1 MKNVPP
7 HHMSNITVIRRA
19 IGLMSRREVYATFG
33 LLLLMLVAGV
43 LESTVVAAVL
53 PFVYVLV
60 DPASAAANPKI
71 AEVLNLL
78 GLDQGNALPVLSV
91 TLVAA
96 LVLAS
101 LTSALVNY
109 LNEHQTEL
117 SRLRLARAILER
129 IVNAPY
135 LWMIRRDSSTLVKA
149 IYDDVRIWRRDC
161 LQSLLNLVQA
171 VILIIFPAVAATL
184 LAPMSGLL
192 ALVVLGV
199 CSAFIM
205 MLIRRPILNMSK
217 NARELHS
224 KTVSTLQQVLVGVRE
239 VKVSRKAVFFLG
251 AFDKWHSG
259 LNRVQMQ
266 VRLLSRLPAS
276 LLTLLGQVGFV
287 LIAFLFWKEGYSGV
301 EITAQIAVIGLVV
314 TRVLPAVNRLNAGL
328 ATLLGSLAYVE
339 GLLNILD
346 STDKDQGWLASGS
359 HGKVP
364 IPKDWK
370 ALQLQG
376 AGFGFGEGGGIWD
389 LDIELKRGKFYGVV
403 GRSGAGKSTLLNLL
417 LGLIEPTQGRILI
430 DGVERQRL
438 DPAAW
443 LDQLAYVPQDVFLLD
458 DTLEANIIF
467 GTQREDATVCMGN
480 ALKIASLDTLIPEL
494 PEGMATRL
502 GERGRRFSGGQAQR
516 VAIARAMF
524 NRPTILLMDEATS
537 ALDSITESDVQNAIA
552 ELGDDTLV
560 IAISHRVSSLK
571 NCDDIIVVD
580 AGRIADVG
588 SYDELMQR
596 NHLFADLAANTEKSL
611 VES

>member
-1 MKNVPP
+1 MNNVPP
-7 HHMSNITVIRRA
+7 HHISNSTVIRRA
-19 IGLMSRREVYATFG
+19 IGLMSRREVYATIG
-33 LLLLMLVAGV
+33 LLLLMLVAGI

-109 LNEHQTEL
+109 LNERQTEL

-149 IYDDVRIWRRDC
+149 IYDDVRVWRRDC

-199 CSAFIM
+199 CSAIIM

-239 VKVSRKAVFFLG
+239 VKVSRKAGFFLG

-259 LNRVQMQ
+259 LNRLQMQ

-301 EITAQIAVIGLVV
+301 EITAQIAVIGVVV

-346 STDKDQGWLASGS
+346 STEKDQGWLASGS

-370 ALQLQG
+370 TLQLQG

-389 LDIELKRGKFYGVV
+389 LDIELKRGNFYGVV

-537 ALDSITESDVQNAIA
+537 ALDSITERDVQNAIA

-596 NHLFADLAANTEKSL
+596 NHLFADLAANTEESP

>member
-1 MKNVPP
+1 
-7 HHMSNITVIRRA
+7 
-19 IGLMSRREVYATFG
+19 
-33 LLLLMLVAGV
+33 
-43 LESTVVAAVL
+43 
-53 PFVYVLV
+53 
-60 DPASAAANPKI
+60 
-71 AEVLNLL
+71 
-78 GLDQGNALPVLSV
+78 
-91 TLVAA
+91 
-96 LVLAS
+96 
-101 LTSALVNY
+101 
-109 LNEHQTEL
+109 
-117 SRLRLARAILER
+117 
-129 IVNAPY
+129 
-135 LWMIRRDSSTLVKA
+135 
-149 IYDDVRIWRRDC
+149 
-161 LQSLLNLVQA
+161 
-171 VILIIFPAVAATL
+171 
-184 LAPMSGLL
+184 
-192 ALVVLGV
+192 
-199 CSAFIM
+199 
-205 MLIRRPILNMSK
+205 
-217 NARELHS
+217 
-224 KTVSTLQQVLVGVRE
+224 
-239 VKVSRKAVFFLG
+239 
-251 AFDKWHSG
+251 
-259 LNRVQMQ
+259 
-266 VRLLSRLPAS
+266 
-276 LLTLLGQVGFV
+276 LLGQVGFV

-301 EITAQIAVIGLVV
+301 EITAQIAVIGVVV

-328 ATLLGSLAYVE
+328 ATLLGSLTYVE

-346 STDKDQGWLASGS
+346 STEKDQGWLASGS

-370 ALQLQG
+370 TLQLQG

-389 LDIELKRGKFYGVV
+389 LDIELKRGNFYGVV

-537 ALDSITESDVQNAIA
+537 ALDSITERDVQNAIA

-596 NHLFADLAANTEKSL
+596 NHLFADLAANTEESP

>member
-109 LNEHQTEL
+109 LNERQTEL

-192 ALVVLGV
+192 ALKRGIPVLLPFGYFGV
-199 CSAFIM
+199 LHMTLMKEPQDLFSFYD
-205 MLIRRPILNMSK
+205 RP
-217 NARELHS
+217 
-224 KTVSTLQQVLVGVRE
+224 
-239 VKVSRKAVFFLG
+239 
-251 AFDKWHSG
+251 
-259 LNRVQMQ
+259 NRNEM
-266 VRLLSRLPAS
+266 
-276 LLTLLGQVGFV
+276 
-287 LIAFLFWKEGYSGV
+287 
-301 EITAQIAVIGLVV
+301 
-314 TRVLPAVNRLNAGL
+314 
-328 ATLLGSLAYVE
+328 
-339 GLLNILD
+339 
-346 STDKDQGWLASGS
+346 
-359 HGKVP
+359 
-364 IPKDWK
+364 K
-370 ALQLQG
+370 ALP
-376 AGFGFGEGGGIWD
+376 
-389 LDIELKRGKFYGVV
+389 LKRAE
-403 GRSGAGKSTLLNLL
+403 GRC
-417 LGLIEPTQGRILI
+417 
-430 DGVERQRL
+430 ER
-438 DPAAW
+438 
-443 LDQLAYVPQDVFLLD
+443 
-458 DTLEANIIF
+458 
-467 GTQREDATVCMGN
+467 
-480 ALKIASLDTLIPEL
+480 
-494 PEGMATRL
+494 
-502 GERGRRFSGGQAQR
+502 
-516 VAIARAMF
+516 
-524 NRPTILLMDEATS
+524 
-537 ALDSITESDVQNAIA
+537 
-552 ELGDDTLV
+552 
-560 IAISHRVSSLK
+560 
-571 NCDDIIVVD
+571 
-580 AGRIADVG
+580 
-588 SYDELMQR
+588 
-596 NHLFADLAANTEKSL
+596 
-611 VES
+611 